1 MELEQAKKR
10 VEELRA
16 VIEKNN
22 RLYYDQD
29 APELEDY
36 EYDRLIHSLMDL
48 EEQYPQYASPNSP
61 TKRVGGKA
69 QNTFRE
75 VTHKVQMGSL
85 QDVFSTD
92 ELRAFDA
99 RLQSGGLLPAVSAK
113 PGSRRNML

>member
-1 MELEQAKKR
+1 MSESIRQKMRELEKQ
-10 VEELRA
+10 VEYHMH
-16 VIEKNN
+16 
-22 RLYYDQD
+22 LYYDLD

-85 QDVFSTD
+85 QDVFSID
-92 ELRAFDA
+92 ELR
-99 RLQSGGLLPAVSAK
+99 V
-113 PGSRRNML
+113 